1 MERFQGGLVIK
12 APRLLY
18 HSTQGSRVIKKKK
31 LTAPEERTKM
41 RGIAAVE
48 SAYTAGRSKVQFSI

>member
-1 MERFQGGLVIK
+1 MYIYICIHI
-12 APRLLY
+12 RLIY
-18 HSTQGSRVIKKKK
+18 IYIYMYIY
-31 LTAPEERTKM
+31 TAPEERTKM